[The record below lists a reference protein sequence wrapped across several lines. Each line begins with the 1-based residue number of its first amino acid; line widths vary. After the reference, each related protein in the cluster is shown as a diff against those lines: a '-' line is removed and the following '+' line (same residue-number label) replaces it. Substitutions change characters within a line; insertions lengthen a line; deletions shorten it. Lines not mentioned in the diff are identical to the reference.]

1 MGKKNLLDR
10 TAVEMAD
17 GQVPSTKSQSSC
29 WIAFSLFRVSCFV
42 CSWRIWWWL
51 TTMSGVSLDGVTL
64 LFPSVGTR
72 RSQGIGGGAG
82 GAGCRVSASHL
93 AHLIV
98 LSGLTVVPLG
108 LCLALRLPLCLPLA
122 AVAPV
127 SAVAVRVLGLVLHLR
142 ASMLLRSSSFQSP
155 CQRKES

>member
-1 MGKKNLLDR
+1 MTNNHVRRFFGWSD
-10 TAVEMAD
+10 
-17 GQVPSTKSQSSC
+17 
-29 WIAFSLFRVSCFV
+29 AF
-42 CSWRIWWWL
+42 
-51 TTMSGVSLDGVTL
+51 VSLCRHKEE
-64 LFPSVGTR
+64 PR
-72 RSQGIGGGAG
+72 HWGGAG

-155 CQRKES
+155 CQRKKELT